1 MDYEFEDFTMSDMDD
16 VLEYWQ
22 DVSQDPKF
30 ISNETGI
37 ELNKVIQILDT
48 LERRGDI
55 SGFKK
60 IERKMEGKILL
71 FEDLNPETAKLL
83 KLSQITKGTGN
94 KDYFFDEKDI
104 NEVYDAHVFEIRT
117 KKVYVSGDIIVF
129 PITLTHKGQDYE
141 MLLLYTSDDDVL
153 YGSKDKDGVLEVRKA
168 LGDQNIEILNDTTLQ
183 IVNDH
188 IPQDF
193 WEVRNRQN

>member
-1 MDYEFEDFTMSDMDD
+1 MDYEFEDFTMSDMED

-30 ISNETGI
+30 ISNETGM
-37 ELNKVIQILDT
+37 ELDKVIQILDT
-48 LERRGDI
+48 LQRRGDI

-60 IERKMEGKILL
+60 IEKKMEGKILL
-71 FEDLNPETAKLL
+71 FEDLNPEIAKSL
-83 KLSQITKGTGN
+83 KLSTLTKGTGN
-94 KDYFFDEKDI
+94 KDYFFEEKDI
-104 NEVYDAHVFEIRT
+104 DEVYDAHVFEIRT

-141 MLLLYTSDDDVL
+141 MFLLYTSDDDVL